1 MSKKKAFADMSV
13 EELRDEATKADIAG
27 RSSMNKDE
35 LIGALEAGP
44 EPVAAKGAEVKDA
57 PLTLSAPAE
66 VPCHQEFDVG
76 WTAAEGV
83 KDVIIAGLGKVTTS
97 PVRIRGFEQGPLIV
111 TASGTDK
118 DGKEVTAS
126 ATVQVVGKK

>member
-1 MSKKKAFADMSV
+1 MAKKKPFSEMSA
-13 EELRDEATKADIAG
+13 EELHEEATKKEIPG

-35 LIGALEAGP
+35 LIAALEAGP
-44 EPVAAKGAEVKDA
+44 EPVGAAA
-57 PLTLSAPAE
+57 PEESALLTLSAPAE
-66 VPCHQEFDVG
+66 VPCHQEFNVG

-97 PVRIRGFEQGPLIV
+97 PVRMRGFEQGPLIV

-118 DGKEVTAS
+118 DGKEVAAS